1 MAHTIALII
10 FCLILTNIFS
20 SIFYGVIIGTP
31 LYFFTL
37 FLYHYFQEVRNAELD
52 EQEQPNNQ
60 HFHTKKRN
68 AKRVEVCFTGFSDTE
83 KAELISIARE
93 ANIQVRGSVTMNLDM
108 LVCGNNAGP
117 SKIKSAQGKGISRT
131 NRIGFE
137 KFIETGEI

>member
-1 MAHTIALII
+1 MAHTIAFII

-20 SIFYGVIIGTP
+20 NIFYGVIIGAP
-31 LYFFTL
+31 LYFLIVFI
-37 FLYHYFQEVRNAELD
+37 YHYFQEVRNADLD
-52 EQEQPNNQ
+52 LQEQSNYK
-60 HFHTKKRN
+60 HLHTKKRN
-68 AKRVEVCFTGFSDTE
+68 TERVEVCFTGFSDIE

-108 LVCGNNAGP
+108 LICGNNAGP

-131 NRIGFE
+131 NRKGFE